1 MFLENWWNWWR
12 TWHAFKFQICSRNC
26 WDVMLWRGNRNG
38 LTFGCVLFL
47 YCQSCFGVACFGVC
61 QSWCLI
67 HQMQLL
73 TNPTY
78 TTWSFK
84 YPRNS
89 TTIEMILVCRVL
101 FHNTG
106 APILYHPLHAQ
117 RNNDNKRAHKPI
129 LIGWCS
135 WWYPG
140 SQLHL
145 VLQPMFPTV
154 DGRNSALNIP
164 LFTGFCASQVV
175 KDFFHEQNQMSHTFL
190 LWCFWNS
197 RIHNFNF
204 LRCLSAQNTSH
215 VAFLSPSSNTFTARI
230 HSFSLYLDSTRMPKH
245 KFFPLL
251 GNCSARLSQE
261 KNYEFQTPFEK
272 GCQLQPL

>member
-1 MFLENWWNWWR
+1 MFIFQQSIFRGITVCYPAGFMVNLDQDAGWRKIARPPGTPIAYQKKQKGPQGAIFLENWWNWCCDMLSN
-12 TWHAFKFQICSRNC
+12 FKSAVTTVEMSCFGEATEMVSLLN
-26 WDVMLWRGNRNG
+26 
-38 LTFGCVLFL
+38 FGCVLFL
-47 YCQSCFGVACFGVC
+47 YCQSCFGVACVGVC

-89 TTIEMILVCRVL
+89 TTIEIILVCRVL

-106 APILYHPLHAQ
+106 APISSTSHAQ

-140 SQLHL
+140 FQLHL

-164 LFTGFCASQVV
+164 LFTGFCTSQVV
-175 KDFFHEQNQMSHTFL
+175 
-190 LWCFWNS
+190 
-197 RIHNFNF
+197 
-204 LRCLSAQNTSH
+204 
-215 VAFLSPSSNTFTARI
+215 
-230 HSFSLYLDSTRMPKH
+230 
-245 KFFPLL
+245 
-251 GNCSARLSQE
+251 
-261 KNYEFQTPFEK
+261 
-272 GCQLQPL
+272 

>member
-1 MFLENWWNWWR
+1 MIGNVHLPTINFQGDNCMLSGGFHGEFGPRCWLKKDSTATR
-12 TWHAFKFQICSRNC
+12 YTHSVPKKTKRPPRGDLFRELMELMLWHAFKFQICSHNC

-38 LTFGCVLFL
+38 FTFGCVLFL
-47 YCQSCFGVACFGVC
+47 YCQSCFGVACVGVC

-89 TTIEMILVCRVL
+89 TTIEIILVCRVL

-106 APILYHPLHAQ
+106 APISSTSHAQ
-117 RNNDNKRAHKPI
+117 RNNDNKRAYKPI

-140 SQLHL
+140 FQLHL

-164 LFTGFCASQVV
+164 LFTGFCTSQVV
-175 KDFFHEQNQMSHTFL
+175 
-190 LWCFWNS
+190 
-197 RIHNFNF
+197 
-204 LRCLSAQNTSH
+204 
-215 VAFLSPSSNTFTARI
+215 
-230 HSFSLYLDSTRMPKH
+230 
-245 KFFPLL
+245 
-251 GNCSARLSQE
+251 
-261 KNYEFQTPFEK
+261 
-272 GCQLQPL
+272 